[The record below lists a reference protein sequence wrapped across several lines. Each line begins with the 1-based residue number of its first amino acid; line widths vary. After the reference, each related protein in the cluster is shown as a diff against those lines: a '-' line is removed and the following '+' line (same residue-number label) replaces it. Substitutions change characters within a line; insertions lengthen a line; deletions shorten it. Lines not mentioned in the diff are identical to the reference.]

1 MKNLLIFWVMD
12 MILYGFIGEAIMVY
26 PENVKIITMI
36 GMVTAQIIAS
46 EYVREGQNQY
56 HS

>member
-46 EYVREGQNQY
+46 EYVRED
-56 HS
+56 